1 MPVCLIPIISALFW
15 AQVKGKRLQSR
26 SLSTHCVQQRRADFG
41 CFGFIDTAASSE
53 IERVDRKEQETTP
66 LLWHIWSTVQHIDAF
81 GLILLGTA
89 CALILSPPTLVWGAK
104 DGWKNPSMI
113 AMIVIGPIL
122 LLAFGIWEWKLAANP
137 IMPRVMLNR
146 TFIIS
151 VTINFFNF
159 IVSTLHNTYWNS
171 WVWVIQD
178 YNTRN
183 YTYMTQIE
191 TVTLCSFAIIGGA
204 IQRFTHRYKWLQVG
218 SLALRCI
225 GAGVTYYST
234 LGQNQ
239 STVCLFF
246 GKFLITV
253 GNSWSIVA
261 SSVAAQASVPHK
273 HLGMAIAILS
283 LWSSIGG
290 GIGSSVAGSVWPRKL
305 SEALASTTTLTPE
318 ELMAVGGDI
327 NAARIEGLPVLPGVR
342 EAYNTAFE
350 EICLIALPL
359 TFVPL
364 FASVFS
370 ADYKLDGRHNAVE
383 EVA

>member
-1 MPVCLIPIISALFW
+1 MPVCLIPIISALFC
-15 AQVKGKRLQSR
+15 AQIKGKRLQSR
-26 SLSTHCVQQRRADFG
+26 SLSSDRVQQRRADFG
-41 CFGFIDTAASSE
+41 CFGLIDTAASSE
-53 IERVDRKEQETTP
+53 IERVDTKKIERTP
-66 LLWHIWSTVQHIDAF
+66 LLWRIWPTVQQIDAF
-81 GLILLGTA
+81 GLLLLGTA

-104 DGWKNPSMI
+104 NGWKNPSMI

-137 IMPRVMLNR
+137 IMPRIMLNR

-364 FASVFS
+364 FSSVFS

>member
-1 MPVCLIPIISALFW
+1 M
-15 AQVKGKRLQSR
+15 
-26 SLSTHCVQQRRADFG
+26 
-41 CFGFIDTAASSE
+41 AAPSE
-53 IERVDRKEQETTP
+53 IDGHDMKATKETNMIRR
-66 LLWHIWSTVQHIDAF
+66 IWSTVQLIDAF

-122 LLAFGIWEWKLAANP
+122 LFAFGIWEWKLAANP

-146 TFIIS
+146 TFAIS
-151 VTINFFNF
+151 VFINFFNF

-171 WVWVIQD
+171 WVWVIQA

-290 GIGSSVAGSVWPRKL
+290 AIGSSIAGSVWPRRL
-305 SEALASTTTLTPE
+305 SKALASATDLAPE
-318 ELMAVGGDI
+318 ELMAVAGDI

-342 EAYNTAFE
+342 EAYNMAFRE
-350 EICLIALPL
+350 LCLIALPL
-359 TFVPL
+359 TFLPL